1 MRAHVTLFMQS
12 CTVLLRE
19 TATSLVVKSAARV
32 QIDAT
37 LGCDVQGLVALQPTN
52 STPSVLSQAP
62 CTSRPWGDLLS

>member
-1 MRAHVTLFMQS
+1 MRAHVTLYMQS

-37 LGCDVQGLVALQPTN
+37 VGCDVQGLVALQPTN
-52 STPSVLSQAP
+52 SPRVCSAKLHALQ
-62 CTSRPWGDLLS
+62 DLGVTF

>member
-1 MRAHVTLFMQS
+1 MRAHVTLYMQS

-37 LGCDVQGLVALQPTN
+37 VGCDVQGLVVLQPTN
-52 STPSVLSQAP
+52 SPPSVLSQAP
-62 CTSRPWGDLLS
+62 YTSRPLCDILS